1 MSFLKKIEFKKKIEL
16 TKGFFNEYVLVKQ
29 SVVMLVVSLI
39 LSLLIIQTT
48 EPKFYVSATL
58 REAESSIG
66 NNSNVTTGNSVIN
79 KLIAGSAASSS
90 ANSYNRVISNMRSY
104 IVAQRL
110 WEQGWGSKVF
120 GNGDL
125 DSEDFNN
132 IQKNYKLS
140 ERLGAWV
147 LGYKLNQYYTAHDLQ
162 DFINSTIISRK
173 DIQNTNIT
181 ISTLSSDKDFGI
193 KFINAVILETDN
205 YAKEYLIA
213 KSNQIISASFEQLA
227 VSKNSAISAAI
238 SNNINTEYFKIA
250 SLKNDMPYNVYIIDP
265 PHSSEYPV
273 TPNIFATVLS
283 SVIILLFLSISY
295 LFFLKNKD
303 DLW

>member
-16 TKGFFNEYVLVKQ
+16 TRDFFNEYVLVKQ
-29 SVVMLVVSLI
+29 SVVVLGVSLI
-39 LSLLIIQTT
+39 LSLLIIQST

-58 REAESSIG
+58 REAESSPG
-66 NNSNVTTGNSVIN
+66 NNTNVATGNSVIN
-79 KLIAGSAASSS
+79 SLISGSASSS
-90 ANSYNRVISNMRSY
+90 ADSYNRVISNMRSY

-110 WEQGWGSKVF
+110 WEQGWGYKVF
-120 GNGDL
+120 GNDNL
-125 DSEDFNN
+125 DPEDFNN
-132 IQKNYKLS
+132 IPKNYKLL

-162 DFINSTIISRK
+162 DFINGTIISRK
-173 DIQNTNIT
+173 DLQNTNIT

-238 SNNINTEYFKIA
+238 SNNINAEYFKIA
-250 SLKNDMPYNVYIIDP
+250 SLKNDMPYNVYFIDP

-283 SVIILLFLSISY
+283 SMIILLFLSISY

>member
-39 LSLLIIQTT
+39 LSLLIIKTT

-66 NNSNVTTGNSVIN
+66 NDSNVTTGNSVIN
-79 KLIAGSAASSS
+79 KLIAGSASSS

-125 DSEDFNN
+125 NPEDFNN
-132 IQKNYKLS
+132 IPKNYKLS

-147 LGYKLNQYYTAHDLQ
+147 LGYKLNQFYTAHDLQ

-173 DIQNTNIT
+173 DLQQTNIT

-250 SLKNDMPYNVYIIDP
+250 SLENDMPYNVYIIDP

-283 SVIILLFLSISY
+283 SMIILLFLSISY